1 MEFDFEISDNLER
14 ASKTLAVNDILDR
27 KGGKDVQL
35 NAEELRMLEE
45 NKEMVFG
52 MKDSVIFLV
61 DAQSL
66 HFVNDQIE
74 QTNIQILIDAYTKL
88 MKRKVVFRNADKVGM
103 VVYNNTV
110 DQTQNMVVGVDVV
123 DPLDFVSSEKILNA
137 PLLQTNLNKAAD
149 NIQPKC
155 RLREVSIFM
164 LCLNQLERNLK

>member
-14 ASKTLAVNDILDR
+14 ADKTLAINDILDR
-27 KGGKDVQL
+27 KGGRDVQL
-35 NAEELRMLEE
+35 NAEELRLLEE

-74 QTNIQILIDAYTKL
+74 QTNIEILIDAYTKL

-110 DQTQNMVVGVDVV
+110 NQTQNMAVGVDVV
-123 DPLDFVSSEKILNA
+123 DPLDFVSSQKILNA
-137 PLLQTNLNKAAD
+137 PLLQNNLNTAAD

-155 RLREVSIFM
+155 RLREVSICILF
-164 LCLNQLERNLK
+164 LNYKAI